1 MGYVQG
7 ASRSLFRRDSSDNY
21 QPVVCLTETSY
32 SSVVEMIDR
41 VTVCSE
47 GQTESSANDVNRSV
61 SFSGIVVDVT
71 SLGDVAPTVSE
82 AIDALYAAQE
92 ASLANK
98 KPDAWLLK
106 TKTGESTFDN
116 VYFYAYLSD
125 ASDSFPAEGDATFSG
140 TLTINGKPTATA
152 PVEE

>member
-7 ASRSLFRRDSSDNY
+7 ATRSLMRRDSDGDY

-41 VTVCSE
+41 VTICSE
-47 GQTESSANDVNRSV
+47 GQTESSANDINRSV
-61 SFSGIVVDVT
+61 SFSGIVVDIT
-71 SLGDVAPTVSE
+71 SLGNVAPTVAE
-82 AIDALYAAQE
+82 TIDALYLAQE

-98 KPDAWLLK
+98 TPDAWLLK
-106 TKTGESTFDN
+106 TKTGSSSFENS
-116 VYFYAYLSD
+116 YFYAYLSD
-125 ASDSFPAEGDATFSG
+125 ASDSYPAEGDATFSG